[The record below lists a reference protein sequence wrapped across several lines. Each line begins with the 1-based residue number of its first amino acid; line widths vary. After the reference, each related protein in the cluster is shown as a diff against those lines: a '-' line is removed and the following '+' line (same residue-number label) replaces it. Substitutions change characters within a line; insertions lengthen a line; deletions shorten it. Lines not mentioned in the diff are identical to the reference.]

1 MTNLLKKARVAA
13 QQQDWASLSQY
24 LQQAILGEPAGASSP
39 SIADFLPFVIA
50 VLESGCFQDRWDVA
64 KVLPQF
70 GEGAIAPLVGLV
82 QDPEQDLEAR
92 WFAARALGNWDHPL
106 AIQTLALVITT
117 GRDDDLS
124 QIAATALSM
133 IGPAAIPAL
142 CPLLAQPTT
151 CLVAAQA
158 LAQIDHPD
166 TVPALLSVVDSAD
179 PLVRQV
185 AIDALALFQDDRVL
199 AIQEMAL
206 TDPVAS
212 VRQAAITGLSRRA
225 GQMPP
230 TQLVALLADRLW
242 DINLEVCHQAA
253 ISLSRVGDAA
263 IAPLMQV
270 LQSALSPLSLQLEAV
285 RSLGWIGS
293 AAALEQ
299 LTPGLHQP
307 ELPPSVRQ
315 EIVAVLGRWSEPTL
329 KPAAAE
335 ALVSFL
341 QSHDFTPQESTLQQ
355 TIALSLGQL
364 GQPTALQ
371 PLIQLLAVE
380 EMGVRL
386 HAIAALKQLDRVD
399 AHHQLMTLSR
409 QATLPP
415 ALSQG
420 IAIALQEW

>member
-1 MTNLLKKARVAA
+1 MTNLLEKARTAA
-13 QQQDWASLSQY
+13 QQQDWASLSRY
-24 LQQAILGEPAGASSP
+24 LQQAILGEPAAASSP
-39 SIADFLPFVIA
+39 TIPDFLPFVIA
-50 VLESGCFQDRWDVA
+50 VLESGGFQDRWDVA

-70 GEGAIAPLVGLV
+70 GEGAIAPLVSLV
-82 QDPEQDLEAR
+82 QDPDQDLEAR
-92 WFAARALGNWDHPL
+92 WFAARALGNWEHPL
-106 AIQTLALVITT
+106 AIQALALVITAD
-117 GRDDDLS
+117 RDDDLS
-124 QIAATALSM
+124 QMAATALSM

-166 TVPALLSVVDSAD
+166 AVPALISVADSAD

-185 AIDALALFQDDRVL
+185 AIDALALFQDDRVPE
-199 AIQEMAL
+199 IQVGAL

-212 VRQAAITGLSRRA
+212 VRRVAVAGLSRRA
-225 GQMPP
+225 GQLPP
-230 TQLVALLADRLW
+230 SQLADLLADLLW

-253 ISLSRVGDAA
+253 IGLSRVGDPA
-263 IAPLMQV
+263 IEPLMRV
-270 LQSALSPLSLQLEAV
+270 LQSALSPVSLQLEAV

-299 LTPGLHQP
+299 LAPGLHQP

-329 KPAAAE
+329 KPVATQ
-335 ALVSFL
+335 ALVQFL
-341 QSHDFTPQESTLQQ
+341 QSHGFTAQEIPLQQ

-364 GQPTALQ
+364 GHPAALQ

-386 HAIAALKQLDRVD
+386 HAIAALKQLNRVE
-399 AHHQLMTLSR
+399 AHDQLMSLSS

-415 ALSQG
+415 ALGQG